1 MTAKTNRMYVSEYNQ
16 LLKECDTIYHSAAV
30 KMGLSDCAFWILY
43 TLQDT
48 QKTYKQSDI
57 CDSASM
63 SRQTV
68 NSALKKLEKDGY
80 LTLRR
85 IDGKMGK
92 SIHLTEK
99 GNQFVQR
106 NIMPIMLAEETACSL
121 FSDDEKDK
129 FLKTFHSLVERLKTE
144 IENVLAGG
152 EVNAE

>member
-1 MTAKTNRMYVSEYNQ
+1 MSVKTNRMCVSEYNQ

-57 CDSASM
+57 CDIASM

-68 NSALKKLEKDGY
+68 NSALKKLEQDGY
-80 LTLRR
+80 LVLRR

-99 GNQFVQR
+99 GEQFVQQ
-106 NIMPIMLAEETACSL
+106 NIVPIMAAEETASSM
-121 FSDDEKDK
+121 FSDEEKEQ
-129 FLKTFHSLVERLKTE
+129 FLKTFRSLVERLKTE
-144 IENVLAGG
+144 VERAYQEG
-152 EVNAE
+152 E